1 MIEKDMSAWQALEV
15 SRKAVTHIW
24 FRATG
29 FLLLI
34 MLLLT
39 LGMIPLGIPLIW
51 ILPWV
56 SLAFALVYFKL
67 FGAEGE
73 TLAD

>member
-1 MIEKDMSAWQALEV
+1 M
-15 SRKAVTHIW
+15 SRKAVTRVW

-29 FLLLI
+29 FLMLVSLL
-34 MLLLT
+34 ML

-51 ILPWV
+51 IVPWIA
-56 SLAFALVYFKL
+56 LAYAMLYFKL
-67 FGAEGE
+67 FGAEAQ